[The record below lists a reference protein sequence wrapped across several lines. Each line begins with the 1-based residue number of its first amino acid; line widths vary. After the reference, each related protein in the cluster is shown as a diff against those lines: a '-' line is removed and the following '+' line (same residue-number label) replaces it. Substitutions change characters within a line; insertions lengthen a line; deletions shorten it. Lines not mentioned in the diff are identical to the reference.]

1 MLLRVLLPGIVLA
14 CAWPAAAQN
23 WIPGINPGFVRGPVT
38 AVLPAQPVVVQSA
51 PVVVVPPA
59 QIIIL
64 PDRTPGSRVGPGF
77 ERPEK
82 KAPAVRTV
90 RPRVYVYPATGVN
103 PYVYPY
109 VYQSANP
116 YLVGPGGGAV
126 YSGIVP
132 AVGVGAD
139 IAGQGPYAGPRS
151 EIRAPGPAGIS
162 IGTPRREVI
171 RILGRPHAAVYRSSG
186 RETLMFGGTTIY
198 IENGVVAVI
207 Q

>member
-23 WIPGINPGFVRGPVT
+23 WIPGINPGFVPGPVT
-38 AVLPAQPVVVQSA
+38 AVLPALPVVVQSA

-90 RPRVYVYPATGVN
+90 RPQVYVYPATGVN
-103 PYVYPY
+103 PHVYP
-109 VYQSANP
+109 SANP
-116 YLVGPGGGAV
+116 YLV
-126 YSGIVP
+126 
-132 AVGVGAD
+132 
-139 IAGQGPYAGPRS
+139 
-151 EIRAPGPAGIS
+151 RAPGPAGIS
-162 IGTPRREVI
+162 IGTPRSEVI

-186 RETLMFGGTTIY
+186 RETLMFGSATIF